1 MSNLSIF
8 DKKWIDVVFDGKNQ
22 EYGAYQLR
30 QENQKT
36 SLTAFAFGTMIVL
49 SALGIFTLSSFF
61 SVDKVAEPLTDGTVF
76 VVRKVNCPVDKVIPI
91 VETVKPKSTKTFTE
105 ETILIN
111 PIVAAASQAVSNI
124 AKTIDNSNLT
134 NNPST
139 SPSTTPTPGS
149 DTTVVGI
156 IDTTPKVPDNRVKTT
171 KELDSQ
177 PSFPNGIQKF
187 YNYIAVNFSK
197 PEIEG
202 ENTITLKVSFIVE
215 KDGSMSNIKVLDDP
229 GYGLGAEAI
238 RVFKSLK
245 TKWNPGILDGEP
257 MRTAFNLPIAIQLE

>member
-49 SALGIFTLSSFF
+49 GALGIFTLSSFF
-61 SVDKVAEPLTDGTVF
+61 SVDKVAEPENIAPI
-76 VVRKVNCPVDKVIPI
+76 VVCKFHFPDKVIPI
-91 VETVKPKSTKTFTE
+91 IETVKPKSTKTFTE
-105 ETILIN
+105 DTILIN

-139 SPSTTPTPGS
+139 SPSTTPTPGG
-149 DTTVVGI
+149 DTTVVGL